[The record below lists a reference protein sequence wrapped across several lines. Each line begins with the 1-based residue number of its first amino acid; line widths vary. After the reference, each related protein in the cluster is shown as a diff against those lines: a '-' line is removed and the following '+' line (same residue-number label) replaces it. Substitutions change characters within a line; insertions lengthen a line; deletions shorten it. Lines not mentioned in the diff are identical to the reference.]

1 MEEGGKDTDETL
13 FRMLREISP
22 FYFFRKIQQ
31 VDLAALNRF
40 VRILGDSQDH
50 RGTGDLTVL
59 NYGCGAADV
68 ALLAAAQG
76 CRATICDVEGDNLEY
91 ASTRFANR
99 GLAVETIGATSKT
112 PIPRFRDKY
121 DVIVAK
127 EVLEHVREPFLF
139 LEVMKE
145 SLLDTGVLML
155 GSFPFRPTSAEGDHL
170 EEAVSRRTELAEWIS
185 ENLSQYERDSSGRS
199 FVKKGR

>member
-22 FYFFRKIQQ
+22 FYFFRKMQQ

-59 NYGCGAADV
+59 NYGYGAADV

-76 CRATICDVEGDNLEY
+76 CRATICDVERDNLEY

-99 GLAVETIGATSKT
+99 GLAVETIGATPKT
-112 PIPRFRDKY
+112 PISRQVRCDRRQRSTGTRERTILVPRGNEGVSPR
-121 DVIVAK
+121 
-127 EVLEHVREPFLF
+127 HWR
-139 LEVMKE
+139 
-145 SLLDTGVLML
+145 LD
-155 GSFPFRPTSAEGDHL
+155 A
-170 EEAVSRRTELAEWIS
+170 W
-185 ENLSQYERDSSGRS
+185 
-199 FVKKGR
+199 